1 MPTVLGLEGSA
12 NKVGA
17 GVVRDGV
24 ILSNRRATY
33 VTPPGHGFAPGPTG
47 RHHRG
52 AVLGL
57 VAAALSDAGTRPRDL
72 DAVAFTRGPGMGAP
86 LAVVAVVARTL
97 AQLWGVPLVGVNHCV
112 GHIEMGRL
120 LGRAP
125 DPLVLYVSG
134 GNTQVIAFSRRR
146 YRIFGE
152 TLDLALGNCLDRF
165 ARTLRISNDPSPGYN
180 IEQLAKSGHRLLDLP
195 YVVKGLDVSF
205 AGLLSHLQ
213 AITPKVLATG
223 EATPEDLCFSL
234 QETAFAMLTEVTERA
249 MALTRARHL
258 LLVGGVACNLRLQEM
273 LQDMCRARGAELC
286 PTDHRFCVDNGAMI
300 AQAGWEML
308 RAGQVTELDQSGIT
322 QRFRTDEVEVTW
334 RD

>member
-24 ILSNRRATY
+24 ILSNCRATY

-47 RHHRG
+47 RHHR
-52 AVLGL
+52 ARLLGL
-57 VAAALSDAGTRPRDL
+57 VAAALRDAGLRPRDI
-72 DAVAFTRGPGMGAP
+72 DAVAFTRGPGMGSP
-86 LAVVAVVARTL
+86 LAVVAAAARTL
-97 AQLWGVPLVGVNHCV
+97 AQVWGLPLLGVNHCV

-134 GNTQVIAFSRRR
+134 GNTQ
-146 YRIFGE
+146 
-152 TLDLALGNCLDRF
+152 
-165 ARTLRISNDPSPGYN
+165 ISNEPSPGYN
-180 IEQLAKSGHRLLDLP
+180 IEVLARRGRRLVELP

-205 AGLLSHLQ
+205 SGLLSHLQ
-213 AITPKVLATG
+213 AVTPKLLEAG

-249 MALTRARHL
+249 LALTRAAHL
-258 LLVGGVACNLRLQEM
+258 LLVGGVACNRRLQEM
-273 LQDMCRARGAELC
+273 LRTMCQARGAELC
-286 PTDHRFCVDNGAMI
+286 PIDERYCVDNGAMI

-308 RAGQVTELDQSGIT
+308 RAGQVTELAQSGIT
-322 QRFRTDEVEVTW
+322 QRYRTDEVEVTW